1 MPQIGSQDP
10 QQTVILQTALEVFA
24 DVGIAAARVAD
35 IAARSGVGKGT
46 VYLHFKRK
54 EDLALAV
61 SDLIF
66 DEFDRWYEGVAQ
78 SQTVA
83 ELRAGLETVFEP
95 RHRHAKLLSVLQE
108 LTRLPDCQDEI
119 VQRSQQRLGR
129 TGNLIAR
136 KLDEFAP
143 SAPQVD
149 WAPVNDGWLIV
160 GMIQGVVFQ
169 AALMGLT
176 DEAYHAVK
184 TQAVTRCLNGLSLQ
198 D

>member
-1 MPQIGSQDP
+1 MPQIESQDS
-10 QQTVILQTALEVFA
+10 QQTVILQSALEVFA

-35 IAARSGVGKGT
+35 IAGRSGVGKGT
-46 VYLHFKRK
+46 VYLYFKRK

-66 DEFDRWYEGVAQ
+66 DEFDHWYDGVAQ

-83 ELRAGLETVFEP
+83 ELRAGLEAVFKP

-108 LTRLPDCQDEI
+108 LTRLPECREEI
-119 VQRSQQRLGR
+119 MRRSQQRLGR
-129 TGNLIAR
+129 IGNLIAR

-143 SAPQVD
+143 SAPKDD
-149 WAPVNDGWLIV
+149 WAPVNRGWMIV
-160 GMIQGVVFQ
+160 GLIQGVVLQ

-176 DEAYHAVK
+176 DEAFHAVK
-184 TQAVTRCLNGLSLQ
+184 TQAVTQCLNGLSLQ